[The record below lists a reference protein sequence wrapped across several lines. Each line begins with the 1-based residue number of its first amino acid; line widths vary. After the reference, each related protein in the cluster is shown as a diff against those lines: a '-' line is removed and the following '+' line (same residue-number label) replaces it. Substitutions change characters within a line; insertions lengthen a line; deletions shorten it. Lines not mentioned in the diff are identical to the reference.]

1 MQSREQLNQEYVTTV
16 NSNTLLLIFVGA
28 TAVAVTLQM
37 VILFLLYKAVSQ
49 SAAKVASLAV
59 QVQERAIPV
68 LDSTATILE
77 DAQPKIS
84 EITANLAETSAMIRE
99 RTEHISLAT
108 GEVIERARL
117 QVVRLDEL
125 VTNTAERVEQTT
137 EFLQNTVFAP
147 VRRVQAIIQAVA
159 AGLNF
164 FRRSRKM
171 GKVHPVAMEEDE
183 EMFI

>member
-1 MQSREQLNQEYVTTV
+1 MNQ
-16 NSNTLLLIFVGA
+16 NTLLLIFVGA

-37 VILFLLYKAVSQ
+37 VILYLLYKAVRQ
-49 SAAKVASLAV
+49 SLGKVESMVL

-68 LDSTATILE
+68 LDSTAAILE

-84 EITANLAETSAMIRE
+84 EITANLADTSAIVRE
-99 RTEHISLAT
+99 RAEQISLAA

-117 QVVRLDEL
+117 QAVRLDEL
-125 VTNTAERVEQTT
+125 VSTTAERVEQTT

-164 FRRSRKM
+164 FRRSRKIR
-171 GKVHPVAMEEDE
+171 KVHPVAMEEDE